1 MHNIQPKFVRK
12 LIHMLMGMAILLL
25 TYFVERHLLLYL
37 ILAGTA
43 FALLTFN
50 YRQFS
55 FLHKSYSKSLG
66 TLFYPAGV
74 LSSYLLL
81 YSQPIYFFQAS
92 LMVLTISDTVA
103 NFAGQWKQGNR
114 KFMVFR
120 ERKSLYGVLA
130 FSISALIILFVF
142 LPHPLLGDWAFIL
155 LTLLLAINFEVISVR
170 GSDNFS
176 ITFGLSLFFLINET
190 NSLNMPFLI
199 LLLLFMGAGAFLLY
213 HWKMLSRLGSL
224 AAYLLGV
231 FFLAVMGVEWMLPVL
246 AFFITSLIF
255 TRLNRS
261 LNKKKTTDSQRNA
274 WQVTAN
280 ILWAVGS
287 AVLYLIT
294 KSELFVLLFIAFVA
308 AVTADTWASE
318 IGPVFNKRSFSLKD
332 GRLHKAG
339 TTGAISLAG
348 TLAALSGAASIAIF
362 SSYLFFETINWP
374 IVIIISL
381 AAFLATFVDSVLG
394 AFWEVKLLEM
404 TYFKPPLAA
413 EQITPNDLVNLLG
426 SLSAAIFLLTFLQLF
441 DLF

>member
-1 MHNIQPKFVRK
+1 MHNSQPKFVRK
-12 LIHMLMGMAILLL
+12 LIHMLMGIAILLL

-66 TLFYPAGV
+66 TLFYPVGV

-199 LLLLFMGAGAFLLY
+199 LLLLFMGAGAFLLH

-261 LNKKKTTDSQRNA
+261 LNKNKTTDSQRNA

-348 TLAALSGAASIAIF
+348 TLAALSGAALISIF

-374 IVIIISL
+374 MVIIISL

-394 AFWEVKLLEM
+394 AFWEVKLLEKP
-404 TYFKPPLAA
+404 YFKPPLAA

>member
-1 MHNIQPKFVRK
+1 MITPHPTFVRK
-12 LIHMLMGMAILLL
+12 LMHMLMGIAILLL
-25 TYFVERHLLLYL
+25 TYWVERKLLLYL

-50 YRQFS
+50 YKQFT
-55 FLHKSYSKSLG
+55 FLHKSYSNSWG

-74 LSSYLLL
+74 LSAYLLL

-92 LMVLTISDTVA
+92 LMVLTISDTAA
-103 NFAGQWKQGNR
+103 NFAGQWKQGNMR
-114 KFMVFR
+114 FMVFC

-130 FSISALIILFVF
+130 FGISALIVLFIF
-142 LPHPLLGDWAFIL
+142 LPHTLLGDWGFIL
-155 LTLLLAINFEVISVR
+155 LALLLAINFEVISVR

-176 ITFGLSLFFLINET
+176 ITFGLSLFFLLNE
-190 NSLNMPFLI
+190 NSSLNMPYLI
-199 LLLLFMGAGAFLLY
+199 FLLLFMGAGAFLLY

-231 FFLAVMGVEWMLPVL
+231 FLLAVMGLEWMLPVL
-246 AFFITSLIF
+246 AFFVTSLIF
-255 TRLNRS
+255 TKLNRA
-261 LNKKKTTDSQRNA
+261 LNKAKTTDSQRNA
-274 WQVTAN
+274 WQVVAN

-294 KSELFVLLFIAFVA
+294 GSELYILLFIAFVA

-348 TLAALSGAASIAIF
+348 TLAALSGAVFIAVF
-362 SSYLFFETINWP
+362 ACYLFFGAVSWP
-374 IVIIISL
+374 MVIIISL
-381 AAFLATFVDSVLG
+381 SAFLATFVDSFLG
-394 AFWEVKLLEM
+394 AFWEVNLLKRN
-404 TYFKPPLAA
+404 YFKAPQAA
-413 EQITPNDLVNLLG
+413 ERITPNDLVNLLG
-426 SLSAAIFLLTFLQLF
+426 SLSAALFLLTFLQLF

>member
-1 MHNIQPKFVRK
+1 
-12 LIHMLMGMAILLL
+12 MLMGIAILLL

-55 FLHKSYSKSLG
+55 FLHKSYSNSLG

-261 LNKKKTTDSQRNA
+261 LNKNKTTDSQRNA

-374 IVIIISL
+374 MVIIISL